1 MTNSAAPAGVRAG
14 EAGLTAGQA
23 RVTAE
28 RAAAQLLSGPLA
40 GRAEEVAG
48 RLLAIQGQDPRGA
61 RLAVRVRSQGL
72 SAADIDHALTV
83 DRTLVISWLNRG
95 TLHLV
100 RSEDYWP
107 LHRLT
112 TPQLE
117 TGCARRLAQEGIP
130 PAEADRAAGLIER
143 FLASE
148 GPLTR
153 AQLAGRLTAAGVRTQ
168 GQALVY
174 LLFLTSL
181 RGISVR
187 GPMIGKQH
195 AYVLARDWLGA
206 PPAAA
211 DPDAAL
217 GWLARRYLAGHAPAT
232 DRDLAKWAG
241 LPLRDARRALREI
254 AADLVEGAGGLVRLA
269 GAADGTAAGDGSAPA
284 AGADRPAGAEP
295 AGVGRA
301 GGSRASVAGRRAEP
315 ALPPP
320 RLLGVFDPLLH
331 GWQSREAVL
340 GRHEP
345 EIVRGGMFRSF
356 ALAGGRAVGTWALAG
371 QPGLADPAGTGERR
385 APPGPGSRRRGRAP
399 FPRPGRGGRAVA
411 GSAGQL
417 RDITL
422 AAWRAPSYT
431 RLRIYG
437 DGEVGGHH
445 DGQAAA
451 GVQPSGAGRAVHA
464 PRASQAPLR
473 DGRHHAGP
481 GQGTQHQAELRLPV
495 HRGQQPGQAR
505 PHRGHG
511 GQP

>member
-1 MTNSAAPAGVRAG
+1 MTNSAAPPDVAAG
-14 EAGLTAGQA
+14 EGGVTPGQL

-28 RAAAQLLSGPLA
+28 RAAAQLLSGPPA
-40 GRAEEVAG
+40 ARAEEVAG

-72 SAADIDHALTV
+72 SAADIDHALTA

-100 RSEDYWP
+100 RSADYWM

-130 PAEADRAAGLIER
+130 PAAADRAAGLIER
-143 FLASE
+143 FLSD

-153 AQLAGRLTAAGVRTQ
+153 AQLAGRLQSAGVRTE
-168 GQALVY
+168 GQALVF

-181 RGISVR
+181 RGITVR

-195 AYVLARDWLGA
+195 AHVLARDWLGA
-206 PPAAA
+206 PPAA
-211 DPDAAL
+211 DPDPGAAL
-217 GWLARRYLAGHAPAT
+217 GWLARRYLAGHSPAT

-254 AADLVEGAGGLVRLA
+254 GGDLDEGEDGLVRLA
-269 GAADGTAAGDGSAPA
+269 RRPGGVTGAADGTA
-284 AGADRPAGAEP
+284 EP
-295 AGVGRA
+295 ADGASGAADGTVRSGR
-301 GGSRASVAGRRAEP
+301 GHRDPRSEP

-331 GWQSREAVL
+331 GWQSRGPVL

-356 ALAGGRAVGTWALAG
+356 ALV
-371 QPGLADPAGTGERR
+371 
-385 APPGPGSRRRGRAP
+385 
-399 FPRPGRGGRAVA
+399 
-411 GSAGQL
+411 
-417 RDITL
+417 
-422 AAWRAPSYT
+422 
-431 RLRIYG
+431 
-437 DGEVGGHH
+437 
-445 DGQAAA
+445 
-451 GVQPSGAGRAVHA
+451 AGRAAGTWSVTGDQVSLTLLEPVSAAHR
-464 PRASQAPLR
+464 RALEADAEDVRRFL
-473 DGRHHAGP
+473 GLAGP
-481 GQGTQHQAELRLPV
+481 GRT
-495 HRGQQPGQAR
+495 
-505 PHRGHG
+505 
-511 GQP
+511 

>member
-1 MTNSAAPAGVRAG
+1 MTNSAAPPDVATGEGGV
-14 EAGLTAGQA
+14 TPGQL

-28 RAAAQLLSGPLA
+28 RAAAQLLSGPPA
-40 GRAEEVAG
+40 ARAEEVAG

-72 SAADIDHALTV
+72 SAADIDHALTA

-100 RSEDYWP
+100 RSADYWM

-130 PAEADRAAGLIER
+130 PAAADRAAGLIER
-143 FLASE
+143 FLGD

-153 AQLAGRLTAAGVRTQ
+153 AQLAGRLQSAGVRTE
-168 GQALVY
+168 GQALVF

-181 RGISVR
+181 RGITVR

-195 AYVLARDWLGA
+195 AHVLARDWLGA
-206 PPAAA
+206 PPAA
-211 DPDAAL
+211 DPDPGAAL
-217 GWLARRYLAGHAPAT
+217 GWLARRYLAGHSPAT

-254 AADLVEGAGGLVRLA
+254 GGDLDEGEDGLVRLA
-269 GAADGTAAGDGSAPA
+269 RRADGTAEAGDGTSGA
-284 AGADRPAGAEP
+284 ADRTAGGADGT
-295 AGVGRA
+295 GR
-301 GGSRASVAGRRAEP
+301 SGRGHRDPRSEL

-331 GWQSREAVL
+331 GWQSRGPVL

-356 ALAGGRAVGTWALAG
+356 ALVAGRAAGTWSVTGDQVSLTLLEPVSAAHRRALEADAEDVRRFL
-371 QPGLADPAGTGERR
+371 GLA
-385 APPGPGSRRRGRAP
+385 
-399 FPRPGRGGRAVA
+399 RPGR
-411 GSAGQL
+411 
-417 RDITL
+417 T
-422 AAWRAPSYT
+422 
-431 RLRIYG
+431 
-437 DGEVGGHH
+437 
-445 DGQAAA
+445 
-451 GVQPSGAGRAVHA
+451 
-464 PRASQAPLR
+464 
-473 DGRHHAGP
+473 
-481 GQGTQHQAELRLPV
+481 
-495 HRGQQPGQAR
+495 
-505 PHRGHG
+505 
-511 GQP
+511 